1 MVAVDLFAGCGGLS
15 LGLSNAKIDVV
26 AAYEKWQPAIEVY
39 KRNFD
44 HPVHDFDLSNEVAA
58 IEHIRQYKPDLIA
71 GGPPCQDF
79 SSAGKRNENGGRG
92 NLTLSFAE
100 IVINVLPEWFLME
113 NVERISKSQ
122 IYKEAKQ
129 MLSKASYG
137 LTEMVIDASYC
148 NVPQKRKRMFLIG
161 KLCEST
167 NFLKTVLEMRMSTK
181 SMTIKDYF
189 GDDLNIEFY
198 YRHARSYAR
207 RGVFSINEPSPT
219 IRGVNRPI
227 PPNYKFHEGDACREK
242 SKIRPLTTLER
253 AQIQTFPK
261 GFKWHAGNKSL
272 MEQLIG
278 NAVPVNLAKFVGEA
292 IVSYKSEDNWRL
304 NFMNEA
310 IESF

>member
-1 MVAVDLFAGCGGLS
+1 MVAVDLFAGCGGLT

-44 HPVHDFDLSNEVAA
+44 HPVHDFDLSNEVEA

-122 IYKEAKQ
+122 IYKDAKQ

-167 NFLKTVLEMRMSTK
+167 NFLKGFLEKRMSAK
-181 SMTIKDYF
+181 SMTVKDYF

>member
-44 HPVHDFDLSNEVAA
+44 HPVHDFDLSNEVEA

-122 IYKEAKQ
+122 IYKDAKQ

-167 NFLKTVLEMRMSTK
+167 NFLKGFLEKRMSAK
-181 SMTIKDYF
+181 SMTVKDYF